1 MSVGLST
8 GSRLPA
14 WCSSLGRV
22 LLADLAESDVRALLA
37 QMDRRKLTP
46 HTLTEVDALMAALAQ
61 VRDGGFSLVD
71 EELEIGLRSIA
82 VPVRNAAGQVIAAMN
97 VSAQAGRVS
106 REDLV
111 GKVLPV
117 LQQAAE
123 SVRPALV

>member
-1 MSVGLST
+1 
-8 GSRLPA
+8 
-14 WCSSLGRV
+14 
-22 LLADLAESDVRALLA
+22 
-37 QMDRRKLTP
+37 
-46 HTLTEVDALMAALAQ
+46 
-61 VRDGGFSLVD
+61 
-71 EELEIGLRSIA
+71 
-82 VPVRNAAGQVIAAMN
+82 MN